1 MRFHLVTSSVAVWF
15 ACVLFANVQAAEPL
29 AEKGETKLAGHFFRG
44 TGERGKLGKAMAKM
58 GIAGRSSATAG
69 GLEKGPGRS
78 SGGVALNSPEGPDD
92 VMIDVEP
99 TIEPAAKK
107 SREAAEPREGW
118 LKKMDARKRVH
129 KSSSDAPTPIVSED
143 GSDVNIPDI
152 DIPGEVSAKSS
163 SKSPASESTSAAKPK
178 FRWPFAR
185 K

>member
-1 MRFHLVTSSVAVWF
+1 MRFRVVTSCVSVGLVCF
-15 ACVLFANVQAAEPL
+15 LFAQAQAAEPGL
-29 AEKGETKLAGHFFRG
+29 DKVAAKPAGRFFGG

-69 GLEKGPGRS
+69 GLEKGRGRS

-92 VMIDVEP
+92 VIIEVEP
-99 TIEPAAKK
+99 TVEPAAKK